1 MRAIAQERAHPCTL
15 AYAGSGAAS
24 LHRFRREE
32 GLVQQQA
39 EAALAQSKAPGFALV
54 LAQATF
60 LRGWAL
66 AVRGRGEE
74 GTALMRRGLTT
85 WLATGAEIMRP
96 YYLALLA
103 EAYGKLGQAK
113 EGRALLAE
121 ALAAAHQTGER
132 WWEPELHRLRGEL
145 TLESNARKLG
155 PGLRNGVAGSA
166 LGVHRAGAQR
176 KRI

>member
-1 MRAIAQERAHPCTL
+1 
-15 AYAGSGAAS
+15 
-24 LHRFRREE
+24 
-32 GLVQQQA
+32 
-39 EAALAQSKAPGFALV
+39 
-54 LAQATF
+54 
-60 LRGWAL
+60 
-66 AVRGRGEE
+66 
-74 GTALMRRGLTT
+74 MRRGLTT

-113 EGRALLAE
+113 EGRTLLAE

-155 PGLRNGVAGSA
+155 PGLRNEVEECFRQAMETAHHQGAKSLELRAVVSLSRLWQRRGEKKRARQMLADVYGSFSEGFETA
-166 LGVHRAGAQR
+166 DLREARSLLEDIG
-176 KRI
+176 